1 MTSSGDKTIRVHA
14 RTGKNLSDWVCCAIL
29 EGHTASVCGCTA
41 GLDDG
46 GFLSIASASLDKT
59 ARIWTSSV
67 PFAQLLLQR
76 VKGAEV

>member
-1 MTSSGDKTIRVHA
+1 
-14 RTGKNLSDWVCCAIL
+14 L
-29 EGHTASVCGCTA
+29 EGHTAAVCGCTA